1 MLKQRV
7 ITGLIAAVA
16 IIAAVLGL
24 PSAVLAAVVFIIV
37 LLGAW
42 EWSRLT
48 ALTKSIHRLVFFALF
63 GVVAVVAWVMLRQGQ
78 QLPVIAMGGI
88 WWIAVVVILATY
100 RPGSPTQG
108 WTRFGLRLAVVFTLI
123 PAWIALI
130 DLHDMNPTL
139 LLFLLFLI
147 WIADT
152 AAYFTGKR
160 LGKTKLAPHLS
171 PGKTKEGLLG
181 ALLATG
187 MFGFLGALW
196 LELPVMLNVYFIGLC
211 LVTTLISVAGDLF
224 ESLLKRRAGVKDS
237 GAILPGHG
245 GVMDRIDS
253 VSAATPVFAL
263 GIHWM
268 NWSVRLSG

>member
-7 ITGLIAAVA
+7 TTALLAAVAMIAAVM
-16 IIAAVLGL
+16 GL
-24 PSAVLAAVVFIIV
+24 SST
-37 LLGAW
+37 LLGALVFVIVILGVW
-42 EWSRLT
+42 EWSSLTGLSQPIPRL
-48 ALTKSIHRLVFFALF
+48 LFFVFF
-63 GVVAVVAWVMLRQGQ
+63 GVVALVAWLMLRRGQ
-78 QLPVIAMGGI
+78 QLPVIAIGGL
-88 WWIAVVVILATY
+88 WWMVVVVILATY
-100 RPGSPTQG
+100 QPGSAAQN
-108 WTRFGLRLAVVFTLI
+108 WTRVGLRLAVVLTLI

-130 DLHDMNPTL
+130 DLHYMQPTL

-171 PGKTKEGLLG
+171 PGKTREGLLG

-187 MFGFLGALW
+187 VFGFLGAVW
-196 LELPVMLNVYFIGLC
+196 LGLPLVLNVYFIGLC

-237 GAILPGHG
+237 GALLPGHG

-263 GIHWM
+263 GVHWM
-268 NWSVRLSG
+268 NWSDRLSG

>member
-7 ITGLIAAVA
+7 TTALLAAVAMIAAVM
-16 IIAAVLGL
+16 GL
-24 PSAVLAAVVFIIV
+24 SSTLLAALVFVIV
-37 LLGAW
+37 ILGVW
-42 EWSRLT
+42 EWSSLTGLSQPMPRL
-48 ALTKSIHRLVFFALF
+48 LFFVFFGAVAL
-63 GVVAVVAWVMLRQGQ
+63 VAWLMLRRGQ
-78 QLPVIAMGGI
+78 QLPVLAIGGL
-88 WWIAVVVILATY
+88 WWMVVVVILATY
-100 RPGSPTQG
+100 QPGSAVQN
-108 WTRFGLRLAVVFTLI
+108 WTRVGLRLAVVLTLI

-130 DLHDMNPTL
+130 DLHNMQPTL

-171 PGKTKEGLLG
+171 PGKTREGLLG

-187 MFGFLGALW
+187 VFGFLGAVW
-196 LELPVMLNVYFIGLC
+196 LGLPLVLNVYFIGLC

-237 GAILPGHG
+237 GALLPGHG

-263 GIHWM
+263 GVHWM
-268 NWSVRLSG
+268 NWSDRLSG

>member
-7 ITGLIAAVA
+7 TTALLAAVAMIAAVM
-16 IIAAVLGL
+16 GL
-24 PSAVLAAVVFIIV
+24 SSTLLAALVFVIV
-37 LLGAW
+37 ILGVW
-42 EWSRLT
+42 EWSSLTGLSQPIPRL
-48 ALTKSIHRLVFFALF
+48 LFFVFF
-63 GVVAVVAWVMLRQGQ
+63 GVVALVAWLMLRRGQ
-78 QLPVIAMGGI
+78 QLPVIAVGGM
-88 WWIAVVVILATY
+88 WWIVVVVILATY
-100 RPGSPTQG
+100 RPDSLAQN
-108 WTRFGLRLAVVFTLI
+108 WTRVGLRLAVVFTLI

-130 DLHDMNPTL
+130 DLHDMQPTL

-171 PGKTKEGLLG
+171 PGKTREGLLG

-187 MFGFLGALW
+187 VFGFLGAVW
-196 LELPVMLNVYFIGLC
+196 LGLPLVLNVYFIGLC

-237 GAILPGHG
+237 GALLPGHG

-263 GIHWM
+263 GVHWM
-268 NWSVRLSG
+268 NWSDRLSG